1 MWDWVFSGMLPEVA
15 EQWDYAMITLIVRF
29 VGVFVVMAAMQVA
42 LQASAYGVRAV
53 EKRQAK
59 AALANSIPAP
69 AAPAPVE
76 VEARTTTESG
86 LNDATVV
93 AIGLGLALES
103 RRPAAGPAA
112 AGPPIW
118 STGWRMRQ
126 LPRSS
131 GR

>member
-1 MWDWVFSGMLPEVA
+1 MWEWVFSGVLPEVS
-15 EQWDYAMITLIVRF
+15 ERWDYAMITLIVRF

-42 LQASAYGVRAV
+42 LQASARGVRAL

-59 AALANSIPAP
+59 ASRDDSVPV

-76 VEARTTTESG
+76 VAAHETIESA
-86 LNDATVV
+86 LNDATVA
-93 AIGLGLALES
+93 AIGLALALES

-112 AGPPIW
+112 GGPPVW